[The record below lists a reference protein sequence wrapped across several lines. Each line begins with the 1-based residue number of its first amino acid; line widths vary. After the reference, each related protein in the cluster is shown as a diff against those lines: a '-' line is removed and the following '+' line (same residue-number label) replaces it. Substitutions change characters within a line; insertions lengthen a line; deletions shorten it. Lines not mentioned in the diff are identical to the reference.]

1 MSNIQ
6 AITVAQLKEKINKE
20 NITVIDTRNAAEFT
34 DGFIP
39 GSVFVG
45 MEGNFTE
52 WMLNL
57 FAPETA
63 IVLIVSPGNEKECI
77 DKLANAGFTNIQGY
91 LEGGFEAWKKAG
103 EKIDMIINVDAAEM
117 AMDIPFDEN
126 LVIVDVRK
134 PVEFADGHIENALN
148 LPLSDMT
155 DPANFIKLEE
165 RDNLY
170 VHCARGYRSVI
181 AASLLKQQGYD
192 NLRNVLGGWEFIKHA
207 KGIKIVKETSALN

>member
-1 MSNIQ
+1 MTNIQ
-6 AITVAQLKEKINKE
+6 ALTVAQLKEKINTE
-20 NITVIDTRNAAEFT
+20 NITVIDTRSAAEFT

-52 WMLNL
+52 WMLSL
-57 FAPETA
+57 FSTDAPIA
-63 IVLIVSPGNEKECI
+63 LIIAEGHEKECT
-77 DKLANAGFTNIQGY
+77 DKLTNAGFRNIHGY
-91 LEGGFEAWKKAG
+91 LDGGFGAWKKAG

-134 PVEFADGHIENALN
+134 PVEFADGHIENAFN

>member
-1 MSNIQ
+1 MQ
-6 AITVAQLKEKINKE
+6 AISVAQLKEKISEE
-20 NITVIDTRNAAEFT
+20 NLTVIDTRSAVEFT

-39 GSVFVG
+39 GSVFAG

-52 WMLNL
+52 WLLSL
-57 FAPETA
+57 FSTETVIA
-63 IVLIVSPGNEKECI
+63 LVITSGNEKECI
-77 DKLANAGFTNIQGY
+77 DKLTMAGFRNIQGY
-91 LEGGFEAWKKAG
+91 LDGGFEAWKKAG

-126 LVIVDVRK
+126 LVVVDVRK
-134 PVEFADGHIENALN
+134 PVEFAEGHVENAFN
-148 LPLSDMT
+148 LPLSDIA
-155 DPANFIKLEE
+155 DPANLIKLEE

-192 NLRNVLGGWEFIKHA
+192 NLRNVLGGWEFIKHT

>member
-1 MSNIQ
+1 MSSIQ
-6 AITVAQLKEKINKE
+6 AISVSQLKQKISEE
-20 NITVIDTRNAAEFT
+20 NITVIDTRSAAEFT

-57 FAPETA
+57 FSADTA
-63 IVLIVSPGNEKECI
+63 IVLVISEGHEKECI
-77 DKLANAGFTNIQGY
+77 DKLTGTGFTNIQGY

-134 PVEFADGHIENALN
+134 PVEFAEGHIENALN
-148 LPLSDMT
+148 LPLTDIT
-155 DPANFIKLEE
+155 DPANLIKLEE

-192 NLRNVLGGWEFIKHA
+192 NLRNVLGGWEFIKHT

>member
-6 AITVAQLKEKINKE
+6 AITVAQLKQKISEE
-20 NITVIDTRNAAEFT
+20 NITVIDTRSAAEFT

-39 GSVFVG
+39 GAVFAG

-57 FAPETA
+57 FSTNTA
-63 IVLIVSPGNEKECI
+63 IILVISEGHEKECI
-77 DKLANAGFTNIQGY
+77 DKLTGAGFTNIRGY

-126 LVIVDVRK
+126 LVVVDVRK
-134 PVEFADGHIENALN
+134 PVEFADGHIENAFN
-148 LPLSDMT
+148 LPLSDIT
-155 DPANFIKLEE
+155 DPANLIKLEE

-192 NLRNVLGGWEFIKHA
+192 NLRNILGGWEFIKHT